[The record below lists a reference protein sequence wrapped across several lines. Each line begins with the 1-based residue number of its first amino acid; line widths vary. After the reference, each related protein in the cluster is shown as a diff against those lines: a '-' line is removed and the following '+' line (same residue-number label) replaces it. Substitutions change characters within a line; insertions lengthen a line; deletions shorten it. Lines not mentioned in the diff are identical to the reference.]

1 MTSPWSWNLTL
12 GKWSEQDFLV
22 GDQPGVELH
31 PPSLALCHGSRGKG
45 QILCASRIQTDG
57 SEVIPFYPA
66 LSSEVSLSP
75 WSCEKSG
82 SFSFCPLSDLFS

>member
-1 MTSPWSWNLTL
+1 MTSPWSWDLTL
-12 GKWSEQDFLV
+12 GKWSEQGFLV
-22 GDQPGVELH
+22 GDLPGVELL

-45 QILCASRIQTDG
+45 AGSVRFPNSDRQG
-57 SEVIPFYPA
+57 SETIIPFYPA

-82 SFSFCPLSDLFS
+82 LFSFCP